1 MKEFN
6 AQTGGRYTYVD
17 DIVNLQELALAFA
30 SVFDECDNFIISGC
44 EVSGTTISSGY
55 VYINGKIRHFSGASG
70 IVEWPQYL
78 YESNRTETVAYA
90 SGDSKVG
97 RNIYGCAIASEVPG
111 TQDNLTG
118 ETPAF
123 IKITSEGGMRMND
136 AFFGKYALLLQS
148 AAGAQT
154 VMDMVTFSKN
164 IDVHGVLT
172 TRSALSIVNHQSVSQ
187 IFYSG
192 DSLVVQSRVGQKRMH
207 MTINSNDGFQFFID
221 NDLLCTIGANEIAF
235 KKPVVATTVT
245 TGNICVKNN
254 DIFNNGHADNNAC
267 VNINVTG
274 YQDGASY
281 YRNTIIGNGKGNAII
296 KVTGSTKNV
305 HIQGDL
311 SIDSVAIASLSLK
324 KNKLIQWLDNSS
336 AQIAY
341 VGYNNSNVFKI
352 NNTGSS
358 ITITATG
365 FVNIGPAIQ
374 EGGQLLTDKYT
385 TRQLFTSELGKK
397 ADANK
402 VYTKTDSDN
411 KYAVLN
417 EGLTQLKG
425 NFSFE
430 QLCGQIG
437 AATKV
442 YSDDTFISKTKLLQ
456 DVVISSNDDKQTI
469 CKHIGAAYAPD
480 YQTKLK
486 DTGWQHMNLADK
498 QTYYGDNKLY
508 ARQIGNTVYIQGKA
522 RICIN
527 TDWYFILPTGISAPT
542 HAVSFTYRRE
552 DLSYWSAVIEAN
564 TSNIKTTGSSNMD
577 GKEIPITIS
586 YMV

>member
-148 AAGAQT
+148 AIGTQT
-154 VMDMVTFSKN
+154 VKDIVTFSKN
-164 IDVHGVLT
+164 VNVHGVLT
-172 TRSALSIVNHQSVSQ
+172 TSNSLSIVNHQSVSQ

-221 NDLLCTIGANEIAF
+221 NNPLCTIGANEIAF

-281 YRNTIIGNGKGNAII
+281 YRNTIIGDGKRNAII

-311 SIDSVAIASLSLK
+311 SIDSPAIASLSLR
-324 KNKLIQWLDNSS
+324 KNKLVQWLDGTDN
-336 AQIAY
+336 QIAY
-341 VGYNNSNVFKI
+341 VGYNNNSTFEVT
-352 NNTGSS
+352 NTVAS
-358 ITITATG
+358 ITISAIE
-365 FVNIGPAIQ
+365 FVNIAPAIK
-374 EGGQLLTDKYT
+374 ENGELLSEKYA
-385 TRQLFTSELGKK
+385 TRNYLTSELNKK
-397 ADANK
+397 ANADN
-402 VYTKTDSDN
+402 VYTKNASDD
-411 KYAVLN
+411 KYATKN
-417 EGLTQLKG
+417 GGLDQLKG
-425 NFSFE
+425 TYNNE
-430 QLCGQIG
+430 ELCTQIG
-437 AATKV
+437 AALKTQVEQDFIKV
-442 YSDDTFISKTKLLQ
+442 DGNLGEF
-456 DVVISSNDDKQTI
+456 VNSSNKKTI
-469 CKHIGAAYAPD
+469 CNNIGAAYAQD
-480 YQTKLK
+480 YQLKLK
-486 DTGWQHMNLADK
+486 DTGWI
-498 QTYYGDNKLY
+498 QTSSSNGNSGGNNNLY
-508 ARQIGNTVYIQGKA
+508 ARQIGKVVCIQGKA
-522 RICIN
+522 KVSK
-527 TDWYFILPTGISAPT
+527 DDEWYIAIPSKIDPPKY
-542 HAVSFTYRRE
+542 AVSVTYRKNST
-552 DLSYWSAVIEAN
+552 SYWSGWIEGG
-564 TSNIKTTGSSNMD
+564 SYHIKTANHNNID
-577 GKEIPITIS
+577 GDEIPITIT
-586 YMV
+586 YMTA